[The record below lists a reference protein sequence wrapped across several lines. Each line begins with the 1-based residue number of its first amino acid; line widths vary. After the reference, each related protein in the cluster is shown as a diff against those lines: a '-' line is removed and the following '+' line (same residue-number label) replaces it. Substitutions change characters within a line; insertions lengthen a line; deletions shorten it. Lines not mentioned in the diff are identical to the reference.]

1 MAEKL
6 ALTVRE
12 AAALLGVSPPLVY
25 ELIHRSD
32 FPSFTVGKR
41 RLISRA
47 ALEEWVLIQAQSGAA
62 L

>member
-1 MAEKL
+1 MAEKI
-6 ALTVRE
+6 AITVKE

-25 ELIHRSD
+25 ELINRED
-32 FPSFTVGKR
+32 FPSFKVGKR

-47 ALEEWVLIQAQSGAA
+47 GLEKWVQIQAQSGAA